1 MERPAPL
8 SAWQID
14 FKDAST
20 VPADPYGKQQHV
32 VEILNVVDMGTSIV
46 LASEVHANF
55 HAQTALQAMANIL
68 RQQGRPRSITFDRD
82 PRWVGAPSGRD
93 FPSAF
98 GRFLW
103 CLGIGVIVCPAH
115 RPDLNDLAAYCPPCV
130 RLGCLL
136 IFVSIFL
143 RSVFIGW
150 FKDRDPMIVGP
161 IHGKQTCPSPV
172 HEG

>member
-20 VPADPYGKQQHV
+20 VPADPYGKRQHV

-55 HAQTALQAMANIL
+55 HAQTALQAMAAIL

-82 PRWVGAPSGRD
+82 PRWVGAASGRD

-98 GRFLW
+98 QRFLW

-115 RPDLNDLAAYCPPCV
+115 RPDLNDLVAYC
-130 RLGCLL
+130 
-136 IFVSIFL
+136 
-143 RSVFIGW
+143 
-150 FKDRDPMIVGP
+150 
-161 IHGKQTCPSPV
+161 TPSA
-172 HEG
+172 